1 MTEENRYCQA
11 IDTLLELENTDLLCM
26 MGIGLL
32 NRKTEHELDENET
45 THINEALGEILC
57 MMIAHRSPN
66 KDENETDE
74 IIERVQHLV
83 ANGTNAE
90 IIYALLGVEN
100 LNKTDEHINEDV
112 FTAYV

>member
-11 IDTLLELENTDLLCM
+11 IDTLIELENPDLLCM

-45 THINEALGEILC
+45 THINEALGEIMC
-57 MMIAHRSPN
+57 MMIAHHSPN
-66 KDENETDE
+66 KEENETDE
-74 IIERVQHLV
+74 IIERVQQLV

-90 IIYALLGVEN
+90 IIYALLGFETSN
-100 LNKTDEHINEDV
+100 EIDEVINEDV